1 MPDATSLFFLQE
13 LLQGHLVPVV
23 GVGQGAVGV
32 ENQGVSLS
40 GSG

>member
-23 GVGQGAVGV
+23 GVGQVAVGV

-40 GSG
+40 GRG